1 MLVLIA
7 KGRSVKVP
15 DEADGHVVRQA
26 DDPQQADECRG
37 QADEHPGQSKADE
50 LEEEEKA
57 VAASGLSTKM
67 HEKPD
72 QPPTNYFIN

>member
-1 MLVLIA
+1 MSELA
-7 KGRSVKVP
+7 RA
-15 DEADGHVVRQA
+15 EQA
-26 DDPQQADECRG
+26 G

-67 HEKPD
+67 HDMPD
-72 QPPTNYFIN
+72 QPTTNYLINQCMMSCRKN